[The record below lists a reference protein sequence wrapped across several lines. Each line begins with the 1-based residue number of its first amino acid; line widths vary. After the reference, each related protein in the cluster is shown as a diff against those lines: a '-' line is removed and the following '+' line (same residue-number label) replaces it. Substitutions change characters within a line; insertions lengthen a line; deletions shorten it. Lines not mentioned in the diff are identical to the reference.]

1 MQISELRDGTRNVSV
16 EGMITKVGETRIV
29 NLRTGGQTKV
39 SDATLTDESGS
50 ITLTLW
56 DRQIEQAKMG
66 KHVIVNN
73 GYINSY
79 RGEVRLNVGRFGSIE
94 VS

>member
-1 MQISELRDGTRNVSV
+1 MKISELKDGTRNITV
-16 EGMITKVGETRIV
+16 EGQITKVGETRIV
-29 NLRTGGQTKV
+29 NLRTGGQAEV

-56 DRQIEQAKMG
+56 DRQIEQAKEG

-79 RGEVRLNVGRFGSIE
+79 RGEIRLNVGRFGSIQ

>member
-1 MQISELRDGTRNVSV
+1 MKISELKDGTRNITV
-16 EGMITKVGETRIV
+16 EGQITKVGETRIV
-29 NLRTGGQTKV
+29 NLRAGGQAEV

-56 DRQIEQAKMG
+56 DRQIEQAKEG

-79 RGEVRLNVGRFGSIE
+79 RGEIRLNVGRFGSIQ

>member
-1 MQISELRDGTRNVSV
+1 MQISELKDGTRNVSV

-29 NLRTGGQTKV
+29 NLRAGGQAEV

-66 KHVIVNN
+66 KHVTVNN